1 MADRINLSIHPRNW
15 PEQYCPGREKSTR
28 CTKPPRRQRAK
39 DFVTKQASA
48 KS

>member
-28 CTKPPRRQRAK
+28 CTKPRRKQAK
-39 DFVTKQASA
+39 DKP
-48 KS
+48 